1 MSPAPAPVL
10 EIADLHVA
18 LGKGPLA
25 TPVLRGVS
33 LAIGA
38 GTVHGL
44 VGESG
49 AGKTMIAR
57 SIFGLLPGNAHV
69 TGGRV
74 LFGGQDLLALPP
86 AERRA
91 LLGTRIAL
99 IPQDPTTAL
108 NPVRRVDDQIRVVLR
123 RRLGMARHLARV
135 RIVELLNEVA
145 IREPERVARLYPH
158 EISGGMRQ
166 RILIAIAFA
175 STPSLVVAD
184 EPTTALD
191 VTVQRQILR
200 LIHDL
205 QHGHGASVLFVTH
218 DMGLVAKLCQ
228 TLSVLH
234 AGRVLEDGDVAT
246 VLARPRHPYT
256 QALLAATPRLD
267 RPADA
272 LTPIPRA
279 LIETLD
285 AEAHAYDEAGR
296 VAQR

>member
-1 MSPAPAPVL
+1 MSAVSAPVL
-10 EIADLHVA
+10 RITDLHVA
-18 LGKGPLA
+18 LGA
-25 TPVLRGVS
+25 ARRVSPVLRDVS
-33 LAIGA
+33 LAVA
-38 GTVHGL
+38 PGTVHGL

-57 SIFGLLPGNAHV
+57 SIFGLLPRDAHV
-69 TGGRV
+69 TGGDIFFEGRS
-74 LFGGQDLLALPP
+74 LLALRP
-86 AERRA
+86 AARRE

-108 NPVRRVDDQIRVVLR
+108 NPVRRIGQQLGIVLT
-123 RRLGMARHLARV
+123 RRLGMTRHAARA

-205 QHGHGASVLFVTH
+205 QHRHGASVLFVTH

-234 AGRVLEDGDVAT
+234 TGRVLEDGDVAT

-279 LIETLD
+279 LIETLN
-285 AEAHAYDEAGR
+285 AEARAYDEAGPR
-296 VAQR
+296 R